1 MRHSSTEGWVRPDT
15 RQFTYAEIV
24 SRLQVSTNADDGCHR
39 PAAQRKTARHT
50 ACWVPLSEVQDVQPA
65 PSCMALVSKGLSWRL
80 SSPLR
85 RMIDSSWCQ
94 KTRCSICR
102 HANPSAKLDAAI
114 DTLAQQHIHE
124 TTRSWANNVESPYCS
139 GLLNCSH
146 RSFLKLM
153 TLFEKSMLP
162 SAPCYSRNF

>member
-1 MRHSSTEGWVRPDT
+1 MRHSKTEGFRPDT

-85 RMIDSSWCQ
+85 RMIDCLG
-94 KTRCSICR
+94 
-102 HANPSAKLDAAI
+102 AKRPVA
-114 DTLAQQHIHE
+114 
-124 TTRSWANNVESPYCS
+124 
-139 GLLNCSH
+139 
-146 RSFLKLM
+146 
-153 TLFEKSMLP
+153 LFADMPTPLP
-162 SAPCYSRNF
+162 SWTLPLTHWHSSTYTKPPGLGRTTLKVLTAAGC